1 MVSREDRGS
10 FIAVLLGEEEELEGT
25 AARDS
30 THRLSLSFLICEL
43 RLTIREFIRDSCLR
57 FYSCKDKRLPWWLS
71 GKESACQCKRCRF
84 DPCVRKIP

>member
-1 MVSREDRGS
+1 MSREDRGS

-43 RLTIREFIRDSCLR
+43 RLTIREFIREDLYI
-57 FYSCKDKRLPWWLS
+57 YSKS
-71 GKESACQCKRCRF
+71 IYTIYSIF
-84 DPCVRKIP
+84 IIPNYKS